1 MPQYCPIDTVCVNQR
16 DKLCQTKDLSAE
28 MERINKEGFLSLLC
42 RQYNDVLKIEV
53 VVEMK
58 IVKIFP
64 MN

>member
-1 MPQYCPIDTVCVNQR
+1 MRINDEFCH
-16 DKLCQTKDLSAE
+16 TKDLSAE